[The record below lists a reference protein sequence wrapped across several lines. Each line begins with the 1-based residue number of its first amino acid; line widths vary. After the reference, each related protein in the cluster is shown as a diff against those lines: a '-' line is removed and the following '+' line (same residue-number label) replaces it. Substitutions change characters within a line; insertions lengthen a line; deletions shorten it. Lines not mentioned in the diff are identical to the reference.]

1 MGTQYMEDQLSN
13 EHIFTRVRAVLLH
26 MARSCSF
33 GQFDGHGGHDAETP
47 HDTTSARRNGENE
60 WCN

>member
-13 EHIFTRVRAVLLH
+13 EHIFTRVQAVLLH
-26 MARSCSF
+26 LARPRSF
-33 GQFDGHGGHDAETP
+33 GQFDGHGGHDAEKP